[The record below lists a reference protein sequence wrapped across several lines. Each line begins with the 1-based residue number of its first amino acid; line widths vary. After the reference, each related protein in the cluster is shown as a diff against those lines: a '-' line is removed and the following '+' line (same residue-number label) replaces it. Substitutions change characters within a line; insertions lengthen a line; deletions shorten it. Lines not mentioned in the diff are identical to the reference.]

1 MLDDN
6 WTSHSI
12 EFLRQLMGAAEV
24 HCRIIGERRDVPKYQ
39 RVVKYGGRLWALEF
53 LRSEMET
60 TATDAYIVEA
70 VTVTT
75 TEYRRATAGGEPT
88 PS

>member
-24 HCRIIGERRDVPKYQ
+24 HCRIIGERRDVPKY
-39 RVVKYGGRLWALEF
+39 
-53 LRSEMET
+53 
-60 TATDAYIVEA
+60 IVEA